1 MRLKRLFLG
10 IMLSAGIA
18 NIGAANY
25 TPENVSVSLKVP
37 GNDAKHPAAGL
48 PGPVQIA
55 VLGQRLDI
63 ERRLDDIDLE
73 FAEFRHA
80 AAGDGLELILKDAAV
95 LSLQDDLAQFQ

>member
-1 MRLKRLFLG
+1 MEFIAATNNPGKMAEMRRILERMG
-10 IMLSAGIA
+10 HA
-18 NIGAANY
+18 
-25 TPENVSVSLKVP
+25 E
-37 GNDAKHPAAGL
+37 DRAAGL
-48 PGPVQIA
+48 PRAVQIA

-80 AAGDGLELILKDAAV
+80 AASDGLELILKDAAV